1 MELGAIKLL
10 FCIEKFPLSCVV
22 TFSPCDQTPAR
33 FELNKLQEMDKD
45 KKETTEKILSLT
57 LEILYLLTGED
68 YMVVKKISGELLTTS
83 SVCVSGGLRRIQY
96 PIMKSSPLITKIR
109 NEQKILEL
117 TNKIIELLS
126 REDSEEEKD
135 LNKEVMRKNIRNF
148 RSPVGSRER
157 SMPEKCLRSLYS
169 QDGLEKSHN
178 VPQNK
183 QGDDFFVVKVEDV
196 CEDEDLYGRD
206 IQLCKDEFPTGISQ
220 GHSSRNTSFKR
231 LVISQHCTTEDNTIG
246 DSLEESDPNIHS
258 VHHDG
263 ELSSDPAMYGE
274 WLPDNL
280 DVVAHNTFHRSD
292 KIFPCFLCDKC
303 FTRKSSLVRHQ
314 RIHTGE
320 KPYSC
325 SECHKSFTRKTT
337 LVEHQKIHTGDQ
349 HLSSTDQEKS
359 LSEKPDPVINQPE
372 LTEDQQFPCL
382 DCEKVFTLKSHLL
395 KHQRLHSGEKP
406 FSCLECG
413 KTFIQ
418 RSVLLV
424 HQRSHTGEKP
434 YSCSDCGK
442 RFTQKSDLV
451 VHQRIHTGEKPF
463 SCSEC
468 GKSFTQKSTLVIHQR
483 IHRGEKPFACSE
495 CGRCFTQKSTLVTHQ
510 KVHTPLKLLFALQ
523 QS

>member
-1 MELGAIKLL
+1 
-10 FCIEKFPLSCVV
+10 
-22 TFSPCDQTPAR
+22 
-33 FELNKLQEMDKD
+33 MDRD

-68 YMVVKKISGELLTTS
+68 YMVVKKISGELLTAS
-83 SVCVSGGLRRIQY
+83 SARVSGGLRRIQY
-96 PIMKSSPLITKIR
+96 PIMKSSPLIAKR
-109 NEQKILEL
+109 SNEQKILEL
-117 TNKIIELLS
+117 ANKIIELLS
-126 REDSEEEKD
+126 REDFEEEKD
-135 LNKEVMRKNIRNF
+135 LNKEVMRRNIQHF
-148 RSPVGSRER
+148 KSPVAYIER
-157 SMPEKCLRSLYS
+157 NTPERCLRSLYS
-169 QDGLEKSHN
+169 HDGLEKSLN

-196 CEDEDLYGRD
+196 CEAEDMYGRD
-206 IQLCKDEFPTGISQ
+206 IQLCKDEFSTGISQ
-220 GHSSRNTSFKR
+220 GPHSSRNTSVR
-231 LVISQHCTTEDNTIG
+231 HLVISQHCTTEENTTK
-246 DSLEESDPNIHS
+246 DSMEESDPNIHS
-258 VHHDG
+258 VYRGG
-263 ELSSDPAMYGE
+263 ELSSDSAMYGE

-280 DVVAHNTFHRSD
+280 DTVKHNTFHRGD

-337 LVEHQKIHTGDQ
+337 LVEHQKIHTGEQ
-349 HLSSTDQEKS
+349 QLSSTDQEKS
-359 LSEKPDPVINQPE
+359 PREKPDHVINQSE

-382 DCEKVFTLKSHLL
+382 DCEKIFTLKSHLL
-395 KHQRLHSGEKP
+395 KHQRIHSGEKP
-406 FSCLECG
+406 LSCLECG

>member
-1 MELGAIKLL
+1 
-10 FCIEKFPLSCVV
+10 
-22 TFSPCDQTPAR
+22 
-33 FELNKLQEMDKD
+33 
-45 KKETTEKILSLT
+45 
-57 LEILYLLTGED
+57 
-68 YMVVKKISGELLTTS
+68 MVVKKISGELLTTS
-83 SVCVSGGLRRIQY
+83 SACVSGGLRRIQY
-96 PIMKSSPLITKIR
+96 PIMKSSPLITKR
-109 NEQKILEL
+109 SNEQKILEL
-117 TNKIIELLS
+117 TNKIIELLN
-126 REDSEEEKD
+126 REDFEDDKD
-135 LNKEVMRKNIRNF
+135 MNKEAMRKNIRSF
-148 RSPVGSRER
+148 RSPVGSSDRNT
-157 SMPEKCLRSLYS
+157 PEKGLRSLCS

-196 CEDEDLYGRD
+196 CEDEDMYGKD
-206 IQLCKDEFPTGISQ
+206 VQLCKDEFSTGISQ
-220 GHSSRNTSFKR
+220 GHSSRNASFRR
-231 LVISQHCTTEDNTIG
+231 LVISQHCTTEDTTTG

-258 VHHDG
+258 VHQGG

-280 DVVAHNTFHRSD
+280 NIVAHSTFHRSD

-325 SECHKSFTRKTT
+325 SQCHKSFTRKTT
-337 LVEHQKIHTGDQ
+337 LVEHQKIHRGEQ
-349 HLSSTDQEKS
+349 HLSSTDQKKS
-359 LSEKPDPVINQPE
+359 LGEKPDRVIYQPE

-395 KHQRLHSGEKP
+395 KHQRIHSGEKP

-418 RSVLLV
+418 RSVLLL

-442 RFTQKSDLV
+442 CFTQKSDLV

-468 GKSFTQKSTLVIHQR
+468 GKRFTQKSTLVIHQR

>member
-1 MELGAIKLL
+1 
-10 FCIEKFPLSCVV
+10 
-22 TFSPCDQTPAR
+22 
-33 FELNKLQEMDKD
+33 MDRD
-45 KKETTEKILSLT
+45 KKETTEQILSLT

-68 YMVVKKISGELLTTS
+68 YMVVKKLTGELLTTS
-83 SVCVSGGLRRIQY
+83 SGRISGGLRRIQY
-96 PIMKSSPLITKIR
+96 PIMKSSPLITKR
-109 NEQKILEL
+109 SNEQKILEL
-117 TNKIIELLS
+117 TNKIIELLTG
-126 REDSEEEKD
+126 EDFEEEKE
-135 LNKEVMRKNIRNF
+135 LHKEVLRRNIWNF
-148 RSPVGSRER
+148 RSQDGS
-157 SMPEKCLRSLYS
+157 SKSNIPEKCLSSLYS
-169 QDGLEKSHN
+169 LDGLERSHN
-178 VPQNK
+178 VSQNK

-196 CEDEDLYGRD
+196 CEDEESYGRD
-206 IQLCKDEFPTGISQ
+206 IQLCKDELSKGVSQ
-220 GHSSRNTSFKR
+220 VSAKGHSSRNTSVR
-231 LVISQHCTTEDNTIG
+231 CLVLSDHCTAEDNITE

-258 VHHDG
+258 APTSG
-263 ELSSDPAMYGE
+263 ELPSDPAMYGE
-274 WLPDNL
+274 WFPDNL
-280 DVVAHNTFHRSD
+280 DIVTHSTLHRGG
-292 KIFPCFLCDKC
+292 KVFPCFLCDKC

-337 LVEHQKIHTGDQ
+337 LSEHQKIHTGNQ
-349 HLSSTDQEKS
+349 QLYSCNQEKS
-359 LSEKPDPVINQPE
+359 LQEKPDYVINETEQ
-372 LTEDQQFPCL
+372 TEDQQFPCL
-382 DCEKVFTLKSHLL
+382 DCGKGFTQNSHLL
-395 KHQRLHSGEKP
+395 KHQRIHSGEKP

-413 KTFIQ
+413 KSFIQ

-451 VHQRIHTGEKPF
+451 VHRRIHTGEKPF
-463 SCSEC
+463 TCSEC